1 MLAHCD
7 RNFNMTYLHGVSV
20 QWGDA
25 CWTVDGPGDPRA
37 ILNSYA
43 PDLADI
49 AEVMAVEAS
58 LAGDYRRFSD
68 MVKFIEA

>member
-7 RNFNMTYLHGVSV
+7 HNFNMTYLHGVSV

-25 CWTVDGPGDPRA
+25 CWTVDWPGDPRA

-43 PDLADI
+43 PDLDDVAF
-49 AEVMAVEAS
+49 VMAVEAY
-58 LAGDYRRFSD
+58 LAGDYREFSD
-68 MVKFIEA
+68 MVKIGEA